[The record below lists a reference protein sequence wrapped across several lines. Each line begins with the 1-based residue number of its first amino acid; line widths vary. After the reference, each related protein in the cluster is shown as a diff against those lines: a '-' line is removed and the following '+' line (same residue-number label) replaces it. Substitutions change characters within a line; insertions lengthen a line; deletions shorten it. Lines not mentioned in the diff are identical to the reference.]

1 MRRNWG
7 GWRVREG
14 GRGVGW
20 EGRLWP
26 CSRVQNLRLMGV
38 CVWICGKRGHR
49 DTKNVHLHTLNA
61 GHWVH
66 VDDPEGLLRLVGPT
80 FGGR

>member
-1 MRRNWG
+1 M
-7 GWRVREG
+7 
-14 GRGVGW
+14 GW
-20 EGRLWP
+20 EGRLWSLIGGP
-26 CSRVQNLRLMGV
+26 ESEADGSLCMLA
-38 CVWICGKRGHR
+38 RGHRGDR

-80 FGGR
+80 FAGR